1 MEGKVGHGFAEV
13 KMEEVREEGGD
24 GVGGCDGVGNGG
36 GGFEKGKV
44 KGPWTKEEDEVLGR
58 VIEQMGPRNWG
69 LIARSVPGRSGKS
82 CRLRWCNQLDPC
94 LKRKP
99 FTEEEELTII
109 KAHAIHG
116 NKWAIIAKLLPGRTD
131 NSIKNHW
138 NSALRRKFAGN
149 SMSRLQNVIS
159 GDCCSQVL
167 TSHTSVPDQKRS
179 QYASDSLKPDVV
191 SNLQPVSTGEC
202 HSQVITPDQGSQYG
216 GDTSKLDEPQ
226 DEMVFPVPNGDK
238 STNKECTAQNG
249 GSCPSIGTMKY
260 GNICHPQPRVSA
272 FSIYNSVEKNP
283 TIYPSVPP
291 TIYPRMVPINAF
303 EKEFGSC
310 LGCAQPDLVV
320 PFNCGYG
327 CCAHP
332 QSSRGGSSLLGPE
345 FVEYEE
351 SPPFSGQ
358 ELMSVAVEL
367 NSAAH
372 RWSNTGG
379 NMHAGTG
386 KPKDQGYNQRN
397 PQGGLNSCSGLLE
410 HNKVAQT
417 MWFKEGKNKLQGI
430 AGTLVSQ
437 MPR

>member
-1 MEGKVGHGFAEV
+1 MEGKVVLGFAEV
-13 KMEEVREEGGD
+13 KMEEDREGGGD
-24 GVGGCDGVGNGG
+24 GVGGCDGVRNGG
-36 GGFEKGKV
+36 GAGAGFEKGKV

-109 KAHAIHG
+109 KAHAVHG
-116 NKWAIIAKLLPGRTD
+116 NKWAVIAKLLPGRTD

-149 SMSRLQNVIS
+149 SMSRLQNIIS
-159 GDCCSQVL
+159 GDCCGQVP
-167 TSHTSVPDQKRS
+167 TNVPDQRI
-179 QYASDSLKPDVV
+179 QYAGDSLKPDVI
-191 SNLQPVSTGEC
+191 SNLQPASTGEC
-202 HSQVITPDQGSQYG
+202 HNLGITPIQGSQYG
-216 GDTSKLDEPQ
+216 GDTSKVDEPR
-226 DEMVFPVPNGDK
+226 DEKVFLLPNGGPA
-238 STNKECTAQNG
+238 NKKCTAQNG
-249 GSCPSIGTMKY
+249 GSCPSIGTTKCD
-260 GNICHPQPRVSA
+260 NICRPQPRASA
-272 FSIYNSVEKNP
+272 FSIYSGVDKNP
-283 TIYPSVPP
+283 PVYPSVPP
-291 TIYPRMVPINAF
+291 TIYARMVPTNAF
-303 EKEFGSC
+303 AKEFGSC

-320 PFNCGYG
+320 PFNCGFG

-332 QSSRGGSSLLGPE
+332 ESSRGGSLLLGPE

-351 SPPFSGQ
+351 SPPFSSQ
-358 ELMSVAVEL
+358 ELMSVAMDL
-367 NSAAH
+367 NSTAC

-379 NMHAGTG
+379 NRYTG
-386 KPKDQGYNQRN
+386 MPTDHGYHHQRN
-397 PQGGLNSCSGLLE
+397 PRDEGVNSCSGLLE
-410 HNKVAQT
+410 QNKAAQT
-417 MWFKEGKNKLQGI
+417 MRFEEGKNKLRVI